1 MMDNNLKNINFEELS
16 NNELLNFIFQFSK
29 ILSIRDNEKI
39 KIDELNI
46 SIRLYQS
53 LKQIDIKYLNQLSH
67 IKKDDFLRLKN
78 FSSFSIKELFEIMN
92 EKNITFLS

>member
-1 MMDNNLKNINFEELS
+1 MDNNLKNINFEELS
-16 NNELLNFIFQFSK
+16 NNELLNFILQFSK
-29 ILSIRDNEKI
+29 IISIRDNEKI
-39 KIDELNI
+39 KIDELDI